1 MIETVLSEFR
11 RLSKEYSKTHFRPIQ
26 RTLSFK
32 VFCCSMLSF
41 FVLLLITS
49 WTLFHAYSFN
59 TVLSYFIVTVI
70 LLGVAL
76 ISEKFSN
83 KHLATYRLKK
93 NHYVKSRL
101 KEYLR
106 NDHRIVQAEQMKHLS
121 AMISKTIQIQRK
133 HYKFNPS
140 YFSIVLAMI
149 FGFSKFWDDGTL
161 LVALGLCIL
170 CMFLFAITHFFLTA
184 RTNYLNFKVET
195 CEEML
200 GVIDEITLEMLI
212 DHQNEKSVVAK
223 KKRFRL

>member
-1 MIETVLSEFR
+1 MIETILNEFR
-11 RLSKEYSKTHFRPIQ
+11 SLSKEYSKTHFRPTQ

-32 VFCCSMLSF
+32 VYCFSMLSF

-49 WTLFHAYSFN
+49 WALSHAYSFN
-59 TVLSYFIVTVI
+59 TVVSYFVVTVI

-83 KHLATYRLKK
+83 KHLAAYRLKK

-149 FGFSKFWDDGTL
+149 FGFSKFWGDGTL
-161 LVALGLCIL
+161 LDALSLCIFFML
-170 CMFLFAITHFFLTA
+170 LFAITHFFLTA

-212 DHQNEKSVVAK
+212 DHSNEKSVVAK

>member
-11 RLSKEYSKTHFRPIQ
+11 KLSKEYSKTHFRPTQ

-32 VFCCSMLSF
+32 VYFFSMLSF

-49 WTLFHAYSFN
+49 WALSHSYSFN
-59 TVLSYFIVTVI
+59 TVVRYFVVTVV
-70 LLGVAL
+70 LLGIAL
-76 ISEKFSN
+76 ISERFSN
-83 KHLATYRLKK
+83 KHLVAYRLKK
-93 NHYVKSRL
+93 NHHVKLLL

-121 AMISKTIQIQRK
+121 TMISKTIQIQRK

-140 YFSIVLAMI
+140 YFSIVLAVI
-149 FGFSKFWDDGTL
+149 FGFLKFWGDGTL
-161 LVALGLCIL
+161 TAALSLCIF
-170 CMFLFAITHFFLTA
+170 CVFIFAITHFFLTA

-212 DHQNEKSVVAK
+212 DHQNEKSVAAK